1 MIYMAKKLTVKEQN
15 AKDNYDL
22 NQKRLA
28 SDEARWN
35 TSGKTSNERNIVSA
49 SKKNEKN

>member
-1 MIYMAKKLTVKEQN
+1 MVKKLTVKEQN

-28 SDEARWN
+28 NDKAR
-35 TSGKTSNERNIVSA
+35 
-49 SKKNEKN
+49 